1 MLFFSHYKISFY
13 RLSYKHLSIKTH
25 QSTTKDKNHE
35 MPKITQNTS
44 MDRRNEQKEE
54 AMERV
59 GLLLGRVKKLDQG
72 YERTFLPKDK
82 KESNS

>member
-1 MLFFSHYKISFY
+1 
-13 RLSYKHLSIKTH
+13 
-25 QSTTKDKNHE
+25 
-35 MPKITQNTS
+35 

-59 GLLLGRVKKLDQG
+59 GLLLGRVKKLDQW